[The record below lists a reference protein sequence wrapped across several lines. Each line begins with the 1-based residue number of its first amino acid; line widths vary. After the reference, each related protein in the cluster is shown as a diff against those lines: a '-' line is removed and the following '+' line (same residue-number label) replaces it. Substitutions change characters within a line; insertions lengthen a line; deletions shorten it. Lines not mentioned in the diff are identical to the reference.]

1 MHPATR
7 RWSLRFSALAI
18 LSVAACSAP
27 AEESTEN
34 GADDLSLSNLVKLA
48 RGTIDRTVVDPA
60 NPWAQKKL
68 AIGEENRLPN
78 EAAEFATFAK
88 LVNRIQANSQAE
100 LKAKAP
106 FRAFHAKPHACVRG
120 TATLDNRALPAS
132 ARVGLFATN
141 ASYPTWARF
150 SGGVSTPQPDKK
162 LDIHGLALKFVG
174 VPGARIL
181 TQPGDDTATTQ
192 DFLFTDQSVAPASDA
207 RHMMAFAEASLGV
220 ADNNSI
226 LGKFENLAAVGAFLT
241 RDENV
246 RIVDFLVNRA
256 LPKTR
261 STGSLLGDTF
271 YSGAPMALGLEA
283 GDVNTAKAKGAF
295 KLIAK
300 TGVLRNGVCSAM
312 PTSPNTKDD
321 AFLHNDLVKRFG
333 AETVCI
339 DLSIQIQQ
347 DPNREV
353 LEDVS
358 VEWRNAAISVGRI
371 TFESRKL
378 GEVAADAEQATC
390 DAFSFFPWHTIA
402 DHRPLGNAMRAR
414 RVAMP
419 SSAGYR
425 DATTPEPTATAP
437 TGGR

>member
-27 AEESTEN
+27 VEESTEN
-34 GADDLSLSNLVKLA
+34 AADDLSLSNLVKLA

-192 DFLFTDQSVAPASDA
+192 DFLFTDQSVAAVS
-207 RHMMAFAEASLGV
+207 
-220 ADNNSI
+220 SI
-226 LGKFENLAAVGAFLT
+226 
-241 RDENV
+241 R
-246 RIVDFLVNRA
+246 
-256 LPKTR
+256 R
-261 STGSLLGDTF
+261 SS
-271 YSGAPMALGLEA
+271 
-283 GDVNTAKAKGAF
+283 
-295 KLIAK
+295 
-300 TGVLRNGVCSAM
+300 
-312 PTSPNTKDD
+312 PTC
-321 AFLHNDLVKRFG
+321 A
-333 AETVCI
+333 
-339 DLSIQIQQ
+339 
-347 DPNREV
+347 
-353 LEDVS
+353 
-358 VEWRNAAISVGRI
+358 
-371 TFESRKL
+371 
-378 GEVAADAEQATC
+378 
-390 DAFSFFPWHTIA
+390 
-402 DHRPLGNAMRAR
+402 
-414 RVAMP
+414 
-419 SSAGYR
+419 
-425 DATTPEPTATAP
+425 ATARCGSWRP
-437 TGGR
+437 